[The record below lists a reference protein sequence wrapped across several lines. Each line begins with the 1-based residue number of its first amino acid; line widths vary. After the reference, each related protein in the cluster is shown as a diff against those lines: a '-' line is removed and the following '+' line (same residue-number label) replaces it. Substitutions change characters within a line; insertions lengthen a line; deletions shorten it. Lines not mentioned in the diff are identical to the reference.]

1 MKNNRMVLID
11 LDLNTVELFEDVQE
25 LQDIIDRFTDNM
37 QDLENKII
45 VSEGKILNV
54 LNDKEKIAIVN
65 YYDIKHKIFYD
76 ELTYDEWKML
86 EREWRKND
94 K

>member
-25 LQDIIDRFTDNM
+25 LQDIIDRFTNNM

-45 VSEGKILNV
+45 VSEEKILNV
-54 LNDKEKIAIVN
+54 LNDKEKIIIVN
-65 YYDIKHKIFYD
+65 YYDTRCKRFYD
-76 ELTYDEWKML
+76 ELTYDQWKML
-86 EREWRKND
+86 ERF
-94 K
+94 